1 MGIQFELSLAKCL
14 RCIDEGRVK
23 QQPEEMHFSGERLA
37 EVLDN
42 TTHEHTDELLVVKL
56 VSEFERVLRDSLG
69 ELRSIKRN
77 KAMN

>member
-14 RCIDEGRVK
+14 RCID
-23 QQPEEMHFSGERLA
+23 